1 MLSWKYLILARV
13 GLFVVVAILGMD
25 SGLIGRGAKMSS
37 SFMIFGELTMALG
50 HGRLDS
56 ICAIKK

>member
-1 MLSWKYLILARV
+1 MILARV